1 MNARGETCLWR
12 LLRESSNG
20 IARDNYHPFR
30 AKSIQHQLMRARS
43 AKTLI
48 NQCQASKCG
57 SNVVSST
64 KLIAIVCVA
73 GCNFC

>member
-12 LLRESSNG
+12 LLRESSSG
-20 IARDNYHPFR
+20 IARDTYHPFR

-43 AKTLI
+43 AKI
-48 NQCQASKCG
+48 MIHQCQATKCG

-64 KLIAIVCVA
+64 NLI
-73 GCNFC
+73 